1 MMSNQGIVSARHVDH
16 VGMTVPNLDEAIRFF
31 EDALGGLLLWRV
43 GPFHETAT
51 GVPINSV
58 QIAMLRLGPSLNI
71 ELLEF
76 DADQQQRKMP
86 SNIDMGAGH
95 IAFFVDDILAAAES
109 LRKHGAELLQGP
121 LEGAGEE
128 KKGEKI
134 WYFKTP
140 WGAFM
145 EILWRPDHLPY
156 EQKTENRLFN
166 QKGPWSNRPVTQG
179 IQSAK
184 HVDHVGMVVP
194 DLDAAVEFFE
204 EALGAQLLWRVG
216 PFHKTPTGVPIKSVI
231 LAMLRL
237 GPNLNIELQAFEAE
251 QQEKHLP
258 SNVDFGATHIA
269 FFVED
274 IQAAAASLA
283 GYGAELLHGPI
294 ESAGDAKKGE
304 QIWYFK
310 TPWGGLMEILWRPDH
325 LPYEETT
332 ENRLFQRPRGRRM
345 VSRKRRV
352 SLENHHAISQGQGRI
367 NACCGQ
373 VAR

>member
-1 MMSNQGIVSARHVDH
+1 
-16 VGMTVPNLDEAIRFF
+16 
-31 EDALGGLLLWRV
+31 
-43 GPFHETAT
+43 
-51 GVPINSV
+51 
-58 QIAMLRLGPSLNI
+58 
-71 ELLEF
+71 
-76 DADQQQRKMP
+76 
-86 SNIDMGAGH
+86 
-95 IAFFVDDILAAAES
+95 
-109 LRKHGAELLQGP
+109 
-121 LEGAGEE
+121 
-128 KKGEKI
+128 
-134 WYFKTP
+134 
-140 WGAFM
+140 M

-166 QKGPWSNRPVTQG
+166 QKGPWSNRPATQG

-194 DLDAAVEFFE
+194 NLDAAVEFFE
-204 EALGAQLLWRVG
+204 YALGAQLLWRVG

-237 GPNLNIELQAFEAE
+237 RPNLNFELQAFEAE

-274 IQAAAASLA
+274 MQAAAASLA

-310 TPWGGLMEILWRPDH
+310 TPWGRLMETVWRPDH

-367 NACCGQ
+367 NAFCGQ